1 MLPRRTTGSI
11 LRLAP
16 RTRCRES
23 KASSGRLEQTG
34 KSIEQRSVVVRERC
48 RWASIE
54 NCSDKAR
61 AIDSQCARC
70 FAVAFLM
77 NEHAVTHFDGLR
89 VIFIDEHEIESHRI
103 FKRPV
108 GHQANS
114 QQIENVSQGQVSKG
128 LARGIKYSRVRAT
141 LAQLLRSTQI
151 HISPAP
157 ALCLITKLLEGVGK

>member
-34 KSIEQRSVVVRERC
+34 KSIEQRSVVVRERRRC
-48 RWASIE
+48 ASIE

-61 AIDSQCARC
+61 AIDPQCARC
-70 FAVAFLM
+70 VDTIAATFLM

-89 VIFIDEHEIESHRI
+89 VIFIDEHETELHRI
-103 FKRPV
+103 SKRPV
-108 GHQANS
+108 GYQANG
-114 QQIENVSQGQVSKG
+114 QQIENV
-128 LARGIKYSRVRAT
+128 
-141 LAQLLRSTQI
+141 
-151 HISPAP
+151 
-157 ALCLITKLLEGVGK
+157 C

>member
-11 LRLAP
+11 FRLAP

-48 RWASIE
+48 RCASIE

-70 FAVAFLM
+70 VDAPAVAILM

-128 LARGIKYSRVRAT
+128 LARRIKYSRGRAT

-157 ALCLITKLLEGVGK
+157 ALCLITKLVE